1 MFSKVDADKKM
12 MPVSSGQRLTAS
24 ELMIVLTL
32 LALKTKQKKPHQAL
46 LAGQPSRVNSTVY
59 PTPTPQSWESKRGS
73 ERA

>member
-1 MFSKVDADKKM
+1 M
-12 MPVSSGQRLTAS
+12 MPVSSGQHLTAS

-32 LALKTKQKKPHQAL
+32 LALKNKTKQKTHQAL
-46 LAGQPSRVNSTVY
+46 LAGQPSTVNSTVY